1 MIVYTFTKQHT
12 YIDFAASVQEVPQG
26 QRPAYVNITNQCN
39 CACTFCLRHLK
50 DMGPANSLWLKQEPT
65 ALEVIAELEKQDWTR
80 MKEIVFCGFGEPTM
94 RLEALLE
101 IMRYVKEKAPQ
112 MPTRLNTNGLSDLEY
127 QKDTAPLFA
136 GLLDT
141 ISISLNAA
149 DAAKYLD
156 LTRSKYGR
164 GSYEAMLAFAVKCKA
179 FVKNVVLTVVDTIGD
194 GEIQKCQAICREK
207 GLTLRVR
214 AYEAN

>member
-1 MIVYTFTKQHT
+1 MIVYTLTKQHT
-12 YIDFAASVQEVPQG
+12 YMDFAASVQETPQG
-26 QRPAYVNITNQCN
+26 ARAAYINITNQCN

-50 DMGPANSLWLKQEPT
+50 EMGPANSLWLEQEPT
-65 ALEVIAELEKQDWTR
+65 AADVIAELAKQDWSLMR
-80 MKEIVFCGFGEPTM
+80 EIVFCGFGEPTM
-94 RLEALLE
+94 RLDVLLE

-112 MPTRLNTNGLSDLEY
+112 MPTRLNTNGLSDLAY

-149 DAAKYLD
+149 DEAKYLE

-164 GSYEAMLAFAVKCKA
+164 GSYEAMLDFAVKCQA
-179 FVKNVVLTVVDTIGD
+179 FVNNVVLTVVDTIGAA
-194 GEIQKCQAICREK
+194 EIEKCQAICREK